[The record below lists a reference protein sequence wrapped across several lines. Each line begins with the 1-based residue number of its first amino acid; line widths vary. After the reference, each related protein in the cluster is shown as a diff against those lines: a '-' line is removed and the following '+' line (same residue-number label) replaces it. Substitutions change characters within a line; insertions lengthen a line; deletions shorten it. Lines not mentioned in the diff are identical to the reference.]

1 MNIPFIFS
9 KIIFLKPDK
18 SKENNKRTY
27 KLISLTLLILQLDK
41 SNDFKEEQSENIFF
55 VMITIYEI
63 LIYFLHL
70 FQNLM

>member
-1 MNIPFIFS
+1 MNIPFIFA

-55 VMITIYEI
+55 VLIIMYEI
-63 LIYFLHL
+63 LIYILHF
-70 FQNLM
+70 FQNHM